1 LFKFITKLKRTRIRL
16 FLGGLLTVIFIRIE
30 KEKNKLFLKPYCK
43 KLALKIYVILSNLG
57 CMNKLHILLV
67 DDDKDDC
74 DIFKEA
80 LEELELSSALT
91 ILHNGIELLEYLSS
105 KEGSYP
111 DILFLDLNMPRK
123 SGFECIKEMKSSTL
137 LSSIS
142 TVIYSTSYNT
152 DVVEELYDL
161 GAHYYIQKPS
171 SYKCLKKVIE
181 QSIHLLSEENKTPIS
196 RANFVLKP

>member
-1 LFKFITKLKRTRIRL
+1 M
-16 FLGGLLTVIFIRIE
+16 GH
-30 KEKNKLFLKPYCK
+30 
-43 KLALKIYVILSNLG
+43 
-57 CMNKLHILLV
+57 MNKLHILLV

-91 ILHNGIELLEYLSS
+91 TLYNGMELLEFLSS
-105 KEGSYP
+105 EEGSDP

-123 SGFECIKEMKSSTL
+123 TGLECIKEMKSST
-137 LSSIS
+137 SFPNIP
-142 TVIYSTSYNT
+142 TVIYSTSFNT
-152 DVVEELYDL
+152 NVVDELYDL

-171 SYKCLKKVIE
+171 SYKSLKRVIE
-181 QSIHLLSEENKTPIS
+181 QSIHLLSEENKTQIS